1 MWDRLRTS
9 SSPSVMAAPEEVF
22 QGRHSGGSVH
32 KHMVAQKRA
41 RGVRPGR
48 THHRLDAV
56 DDNFPEPLD
65 DLGIFHDTHSPN
77 RFAIQRGK
85 VVPRY
90 HNVDIILP
98 SQNAFG
104 SVHPDIVPPRRSSR
118 RKQRQQLQLQLQQSS
133 QLQTNPVWRPASSVY
148 DKSDGEPLTP
158 APKYKLESSTGLGG
172 SAADQISP
180 PSSPDVCATQDRFTA
195 GDVSPIDDDLDDIQR
210 TAFQGNSHDAL
221 CLPSQQQRTAIPKP
235 SLSAQRDD
243 GGLVTQP
250 REIQSHGGRAWNEQV
265 HTGRVLTPPDSDSFR
280 HTRRPV
286 MSTGSNTPLSPL
298 ENKNMN
304 ISSPSHVLQMRWPTK
319 EKPQPLD
326 SRPPWNGASGWSVIV
341 EPVRDDLNVA
351 PLGIPRKS
359 SKRPGRNG
367 RPLAAA
373 TGSGTSES
381 FGAGSTMRKFFPLT
395 TKQKTRKS
403 ISPPTQLSIERQPVT
418 AENPYPSPP
427 HSDFPTP
434 EPRARHTP
442 PPNWHNQAL
451 ASHPPEA
458 LPSSIKAFKRKPPP
472 QSSQASFRLNSLPS
486 NAKSSDGAANVA
498 APAWPSS
505 ARPDETWVPPP
516 SRFSV
521 TTYATSNPGT
531 PRQSAEEDVPPLPN
545 MPPASGSTNTGKP
558 AVGDRHRSTSF
569 EGRAVV
575 SMSSPYTTVGA
586 SQGLSGGYDA
596 TGQYRRSTSD
606 IKSADR
612 RASTLSMSKPLPP
625 APPELSLA
633 DDPVSQLNT
642 QLNSLAHRRA
652 NIEKSIKQMTELM
665 PQDNL
670 LASDQV
676 LRRREEEKQKVEGL
690 REELAVIQSQE
701 HELGLRL
708 FRAYKRQDK
717 NAEYEP
723 TTLWVRRVAG

>member
-9 SSPSVMAAPEEVF
+9 SSPEEAF
-22 QGRHSGGSVH
+22 QGRHPGGSVH
-32 KHMVAQKRA
+32 KHTVAQKRA
-41 RGVRPGR
+41 RAVRPGR
-48 THHRLDAV
+48 THHLLDAV

-65 DLGIFHDTHSPN
+65 DLGIFHNTHSPN

-98 SQNAFG
+98 SQNASG
-104 SVHPDIVPPRRSSR
+104 SVHLDIVPPRRSSR
-118 RKQRQQLQLQLQQSS
+118 RRQRQQQQQQQQSS
-133 QLQTNPVWRPASSVY
+133 QLQTNPAWRPASSVY
-148 DKSDGEPLTP
+148 DKSDGEPFKP

-180 PSSPDVCATQDRFTA
+180 PSSPDVCATQDRLTA

-210 TAFQGNSHDAL
+210 TAFHGNSHDARY
-221 CLPSQQQRTAIPKP
+221 LPSQQQRTAIPKP
-235 SLSAQRDD
+235 SLSVQRED

-250 REIQSHGGRAWNEQV
+250 REIRSASGRAWNDQV

-286 MSTGSNTPLSPL
+286 MSTNSNTPLSPL

-304 ISSPSHVLQMRWPTK
+304 ISSPSHGLQMRAPTK
-319 EKPQPLD
+319 EKLQPLD
-326 SRPPWNGASGWSVIV
+326 NRPPWNGASGRSVIV

-395 TKQKTRKS
+395 AKHRTRKS

-451 ASHPPEA
+451 ASHPPEP

-472 QSSQASFRLNSLPS
+472 QSTQAISSLNFLPS
-486 NAKSSDGAANVA
+486 NAKSSDGAGNLAT
-498 APAWPSS
+498 P
-505 ARPDETWVPPP
+505 ARPSPARPEETWVPPP
-516 SRFSV
+516 SRFSI

-531 PRQSAEEDVPPLPN
+531 PRQSAEEDVPPLPI
-545 MPPASGSTNTGKP
+545 MPPASSSVNTGRP
-558 AVGDRHRSTSF
+558 ASGHRYRPTSS
-569 EGRAVV
+569 EGPSVV

-586 SQGLSGGYDA
+586 SQVRSDGYDA
-596 TGQYRRSTSD
+596 TSQYHRSMSD
-606 IKSADR
+606 MKSADR

-633 DDPVSQLNT
+633 DDPVSQLNA

-690 REELAVIQSQE
+690 REELAVVQSEE
-701 HELGLRL
+701 HKLGLQL